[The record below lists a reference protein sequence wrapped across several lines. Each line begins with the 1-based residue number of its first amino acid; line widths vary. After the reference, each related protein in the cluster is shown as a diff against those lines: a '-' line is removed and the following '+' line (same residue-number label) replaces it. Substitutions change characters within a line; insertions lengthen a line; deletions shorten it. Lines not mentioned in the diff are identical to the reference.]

1 MTNGHIDV
9 ARLIA
14 DLQDKRRALQASL
27 DAVELLLVNVQR
39 VYPTGVVAP
48 VNGGPSSAAERRLML
63 LERLEA
69 TAAGLTMK
77 ELQAQTP
84 LMAAA
89 ARRNALHTLK
99 TRGQIKHV
107 GKKWVARQASR

>member
-1 MTNGHIDV
+1 MNNGHVDV

-14 DLQDKRRALQASL
+14 DLQDKRRTLQASL

-39 VYPTGVVAP
+39 VYPMGAAAAA
-48 VNGGPSSAAERRLML
+48 NGAHSPAAARRAVL
-63 LERLEA
+63 LELLGA

-89 ARRNALHTLK
+89 ARRNALHVLK
-99 TRGQIKHV
+99 IGGRIKHV
-107 GKKWVARQASR
+107 GKKWIAR